1 MKTIIK
7 FILKF
12 VIIVV
17 VLVVLLLTTATII
30 LNTQSVQDDLAAYA
44 TEQLELKLGT
54 HVKIDHAS
62 VNVFTQKVNLEGL
75 EVEDQQHRKMLE
87 LGRLLVDV
95 DLWKLIGKELEVE
108 EVLLDGVKARL
119 YKPQDGPAN
128 YQFLIDA
135 FKKDPK
141 QKKVKKEQ
149 KDSAKQSAMAL
160 DINKVAIRD
169 IALTLNDTNQVSL
182 EKAIYENG
190 WFGKHSGELKNLKGQ
205 WGFKKKKGPVTA
217 KFAIGTI
224 DYKGEKTVHHLKIG
238 QVHFAT
244 DNHKPRKNHDRPKR
258 GFFDVDHLDID
269 AKMDLTVDFV
279 SNDSLHAIMNQMEAI
294 DSVTGFNLKKM
305 HFDAGIKKDRIELQH
320 IMLQQETTVL
330 SFDSA
335 HVVLPS
341 KKQGRKFSFATSR
354 IKGKT
359 QLRDISR
366 PFAPVLKNFT
376 MPLELDVLFSGT
388 DTTLFFRDV
397 HVFTP
402 DKKLQIAAEGRI
414 LNLKEK
420 EKLDVGFHVKEM
432 TAQRGVPIKVINQF
446 AVKKLMMNQLDAL
459 GTIYFTGDFA
469 VLWKKEV
476 FDGQLRTDA
485 GNLAFNFAINENTK
499 YVTGF
504 VHSRKIKLGKVL
516 KMPKINDVG
525 AEANF
530 IVDIHKARTAM
541 IRKKN
546 GGGKLPIGE
555 VNATVFEAGYDGFIL
570 KNMKVDF
577 ASNGVMAEGNVSHSK
592 KAMDWDC
599 SFSFTD
605 VDKMSDLKVKPKMKL
620 KLGNLFKTKEE
631 IEAKAATEKK
641 PKKDN
646 VFTRLFMKKD
656 KDAKKEK

>member
-30 LNTQSVQDDLAAYA
+30 LNTQSVQDDLVKYA

-54 HVKIDHAS
+54 RVKIDHAS

-95 DLWKLIGKELEVE
+95 DLLKLVSKQLEIE
-108 EVLLDGVKARL
+108 EVLLDDVKARL
-119 YKPQDGPAN
+119 YKPKDGPAN

-141 QKKVKKEQ
+141 QKTAKKEK
-149 KDSAKQSAMAL
+149 KDSTQKSDMSL
-160 DINKVAIRD
+160 DVNMVVIKNIEL
-169 IALTLNDTNQVSL
+169 IFNDTNQVSL
-182 EKAIYENG
+182 ESAKYKNG
-190 WFGKHSGELKNLKGQ
+190 WFGKHSGGLKNLKGQ

-217 KFAIGTI
+217 KFSIGSI
-224 DYKGEKTVHHLKIG
+224 EYKGEKTIHHFNIG

-258 GFFDVDHLDID
+258 GFFDVDHLDVT
-269 AKMDLTVDFV
+269 AKMDLTLDYF
-279 SNDSLHAIMNQMEAI
+279 SNDSLHAVMNHMEAR

-305 HFDAGIKKDRIELQH
+305 HFGVGILKDRLHLDH
-320 IMLQQETTVL
+320 ILVQQETTVL
-330 SFDSA
+330 KFDSA
-335 HVVLPS
+335 NVVLPS
-341 KKQGRKFSFATSR
+341 KKQGRKFSFETSR
-354 IKGKT
+354 IKGTT

-376 MPLELDVLFSGT
+376 LPLELDVLFSGT
-388 DTTLFFRDV
+388 DTTLFFKDI

-402 DKKLQIAAEGRI
+402 DKQLQIAAEGRI

-432 TAQRGVPIKVINQF
+432 KAQRGVPIKVINQF

-459 GTIYFTGDFA
+459 GTIYFTGDFS
-469 VLWKKEV
+469 VLWKKEI
-476 FDGQLRTDA
+476 FSGQLRTDA

-499 YVTGF
+499 
-504 VHSRKIKLGKVL
+504 
-516 KMPKINDVG
+516 
-525 AEANF
+525 
-530 IVDIHKARTAM
+530 
-541 IRKKN
+541 
-546 GGGKLPIGE
+546 
-555 VNATVFEAGYDGFIL
+555 
-570 KNMKVDF
+570 
-577 ASNGVMAEGNVSHSK
+577 
-592 KAMDWDC
+592 
-599 SFSFTD
+599 
-605 VDKMSDLKVKPKMKL
+605 
-620 KLGNLFKTKEE
+620 
-631 IEAKAATEKK
+631 
-641 PKKDN
+641 
-646 VFTRLFMKKD
+646 
-656 KDAKKEK
+656 